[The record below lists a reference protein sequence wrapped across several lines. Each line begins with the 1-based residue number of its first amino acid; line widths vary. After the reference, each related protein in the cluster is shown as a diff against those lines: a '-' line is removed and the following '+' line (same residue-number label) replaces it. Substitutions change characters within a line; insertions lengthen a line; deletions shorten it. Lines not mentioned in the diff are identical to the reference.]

1 MELDRTVRDILRKMT
16 ITDRL
21 LEANTRQLRSIGG
34 DVLPNQ
40 VGLF

>member
-1 MELDRTVRDILRKMT
+1 MT

-21 LEANTRQLRSIGG
+21 LEANTRQLRSIGRSE
-34 DVLPNQ
+34 LPDQ